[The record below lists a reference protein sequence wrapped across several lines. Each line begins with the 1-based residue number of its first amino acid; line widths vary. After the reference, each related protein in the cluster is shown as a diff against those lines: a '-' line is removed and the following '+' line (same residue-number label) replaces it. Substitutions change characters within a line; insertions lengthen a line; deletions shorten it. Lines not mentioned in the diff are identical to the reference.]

1 MNSADRHQSSSG
13 TAFVGRCLVDAIYYG
28 SRFLIIA
35 GTVFVGTVLFLL
47 LLFRFV
53 DPPASSVML
62 QHSLMGRYVEQTWVP
77 LDRIS
82 PHLQRA
88 VVASEDAKFCRHF
101 GLDLGELAFVMRQ
114 AHRNGTL
121 DVRGASTITM
131 QVSRNLF
138 LWQGKSLL
146 RKGMEIAI
154 APMMELVW
162 PKSRILEVYLNIA
175 EWGPGLFGA
184 EAAANAHF
192 RRTALQLN
200 RSQAA
205 LMAASLPNPRIRRPG
220 APNSSLK
227 RRSRRL
233 LKRTTTL
240 SALMTCLEE
249 RSGRGS

>member
-1 MNSADRHQSSSG
+1 MNSADRQQPTGAITFATS
-13 TAFVGRCLVDAIYYG
+13 CLGDAIYYG
-28 SRFLIIA
+28 SRSLIIA
-35 GTVFVGTVLFLL
+35 GTVFVGAVLFLL
-47 LLFRFV
+47 LVFRFV

-62 QHSLMGRYVEQTWVP
+62 QHRLSSQRVEQTWVS

-88 VVASEDAKFCRHF
+88 VVASEDAKFCKHF
-101 GLDLGELAFVMRQ
+101 GLDLGELAFVIRQ
-114 AHRNGTL
+114 AHRNGSL

-154 APMMELVW
+154 APMMEFVW

-175 EWGPGLFGA
+175 EWGPGVYGA
-184 EAAANAHF
+184 EAAANTHF
-192 RRTALQLN
+192 KRTARQLN

-205 LMAASLPNPRIRRPG
+205 LMAASLPNPRLRRPS

-227 RRSRRL
+227 RKSRRL
-233 LKRTTTL
+233 IKRSAAL
-240 SALMTCLEE
+240 SSLMTCLEE